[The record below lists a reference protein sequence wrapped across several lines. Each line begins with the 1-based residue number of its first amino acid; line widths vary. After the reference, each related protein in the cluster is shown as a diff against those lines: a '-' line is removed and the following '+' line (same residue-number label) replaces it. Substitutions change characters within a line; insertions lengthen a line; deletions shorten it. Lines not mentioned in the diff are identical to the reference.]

1 MMTLPANID
10 EALCKLQQNAK
21 TWADLPDTDRAAV
34 ARACRKQFA
43 TLSMDWEE
51 DNLKCLG
58 IEPSKRD
65 AYNTAGMDPF
75 LFIATTTERLDKIAD
90 ALEGKLESFSKQE
103 PRKVSESETVI
114 YEMGPLGQSTPGC
127 TLELWS
133 AKNGAAAAEDSACD
147 RGASI
152 VLGAGN
158 QNFLTSVDVIERA
171 FIHKECVFLKHHP
184 IRPFIAP
191 AFMHIF
197 EPLMKAGAFAQC
209 LDSELGGAHEAFI
222 CHKSVSHVH
231 MTGSGATHDRIA
243 ASLKKAGRTQ
253 VGFTSE
259 LGCVSPWII
268 CPGTGSNGQWEK
280 AAIDHHTTMLTSA
293 FKSSCSMNCLSP
305 KVLVLP
311 TQEVWPQRGEFLEA
325 LRQRMSVAPDMP
337 PYYPGAHKRYDD
349 FVKAYPSHAA
359 EKIEAPPTQPVE
371 DAPKTAAYP
380 GQDFKMLPSLLVD
393 VGTIGT
399 DDFKPYALKNEA
411 FAPVLAIAS
420 VACSSAEEFP
430 LAAAKAMNKEAF
442 GNLSCALIYP
452 DERSEALDKVVQELE
467 YGCVGINVWP
477 ALGYSNPL
485 GVWGAFP
492 GKYSPN
498 DPQSGQDFVGNAAGV
513 PSVSKG
519 VLVSPFVNKG
529 VGMDKPIPMLVLDSL
544 QVLLSG
550 KSFAVPRILGIMASR
565 AFGLLPR
572 RMTTSSS
579 RATMCFQS
587 RTD

>member
-1 MMTLPANID
+1 MTLPASID
-10 EALCKLQQNAK
+10 EALCKLQQSAK
-21 TWADLPDTDRAAV
+21 SWADLPDAERAAV
-34 ARACRKQFA
+34 ARACRKQLA
-43 TLSMDWEE
+43 TLNMDWEE
-51 DNLKCLG
+51 DNMRCIG

-65 AYNTAGMDPF
+65 AYNTTGMDPF
-75 LFIATTTERLDKIAD
+75 LFIASTADRLDKIAD
-90 ALEGKLESFSKQE
+90 ALEGKLENLSKQE
-103 PRKVSESETVI
+103 PKKLPESETVI
-114 YEMGPLGQSTPGC
+114 YAMGQLGQSSPGC
-127 TLELWS
+127 TLEVWS
-133 AKNGAAAAEDSACD
+133 AKNGEAAAEGAARD
-147 RGASI
+147 RAASI

-191 AFMHIF
+191 AFLHIF
-197 EPLMKAGAFAQC
+197 EPLVNAGAFAQC
-209 LDSELGGAHEAFI
+209 LDGELGGAHEAFI

-231 MTGSGATHDRIA
+231 MTGSGATHDRIV
-243 ASLKKAGRTQ
+243 ASLKKAGRDE
-253 VGFTSE
+253 VGFSSE

-268 CPGTGSNGQWEK
+268 CPGTGGNLQWAK

-311 TQEVWPQRGEFLEA
+311 TQEVWPQRGEFLDA
-325 LRQRMSVAPDMP
+325 LRKRMSVAPDMP

-349 FVKAYPSHAA
+349 FAKEYPSA

-371 DAPKTAAYP
+371 DAVKTPPYP

-393 VGTIGT
+393 VGTIGA

-411 FAPVLAIAS
+411 FAPVLAIAT
-420 VACSSAEEFP
+420 VACESAEEFP
-430 LAAAKAMNKEAF
+430 LAAARAMNKEAF
-442 GNLSCALIYP
+442 GNLSCTLIYP
-452 DERSEALDKVVQELE
+452 DERSESLDKVVQELQ

-492 GKYSPN
+492 GQYSPSN
-498 DPQSGQDFVGNAAGV
+498 PQSGQEFVGNSAGL

-529 VGMDKPIPMLVLDSL
+529 VAMDKPIPMLVLDSL
-544 QVLLSG
+544 QVFVSG

-572 RMTTSSS
+572 KMSTSSS
-579 RATMCFQS
+579 RASMCFQS
-587 RTD
+587 GTD